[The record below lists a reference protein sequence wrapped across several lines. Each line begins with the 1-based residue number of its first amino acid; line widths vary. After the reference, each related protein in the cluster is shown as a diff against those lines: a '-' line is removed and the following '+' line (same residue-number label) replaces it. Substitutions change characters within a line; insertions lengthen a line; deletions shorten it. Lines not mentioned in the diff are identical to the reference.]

1 MKITKSQLKQIIEEE
16 LTEVRLDTQGTT
28 AGKVQKA
35 GNYATAGAIA
45 LGTLMGGPAAPVT
58 GALAGTAAMFINS
71 MANKVWTNHK
81 MKSVKATERMLV
93 MAADKILSAAVEKGL
108 DEQEIVKAISDDI
121 KERIGNV
128 PVDTVKMLRFEEYE
142 VDKAP
147 GSAGAKAA
155 VKDALKEL
163 DLFGED
169 TTIHKVKRV
178 TDFATSPVASIKKLG
193 DPDKY
198 FSESVKKITKG
209 QLKQIIKEEL
219 SATLNT

>member
-1 MKITKSQLKQIIEEE
+1 MKITKTQLKKIVEET

-35 GNYATAGAIA
+35 GNYAVAGAMAI
-45 LGTLMGGPAAPVT
+45 GTMMGGPAAPVT
-58 GALAGTAAMFINS
+58 GALAGSAAMFINS
-71 MANKVWTNHK
+71 VANKVWTNRK
-81 MKSVKATERMLV
+81 MKSVEATERHLV
-93 MAADKILSAAVEKGL
+93 VAADKILSAALDKGL

-121 KERIGNV
+121 KERLKNV

-155 VKDALKEL
+155 VKNALKEL
-163 DLFGED
+163 GLFGENTMVD
-169 TTIHKVKRV
+169 KVKRV
-178 TDFATSPVASIKKLG
+178 ADFATSPVKSIKNLG
-193 DPDKY
+193 DPSKY

-219 SATLNT
+219 SSI

>member
-1 MKITKSQLKQIIEEE
+1 MKITKTQLKKIVEET

-35 GNYATAGAIA
+35 GNYAVAGAMAI
-45 LGTLMGGPAAPVT
+45 GTMMGGPAAPVT
-58 GALAGTAAMFINS
+58 GALAGSAAMFINS
-71 MANKVWTNHK
+71 VANKVWTNRK
-81 MKSVKATERMLV
+81 MKSVEATERHLV
-93 MAADKILSAAVEKGL
+93 VAADKILSAALDKGL

-121 KERIGNV
+121 KGRIGNV

-155 VKDALKEL
+155 VKNAMVD
-163 DLFGED
+163 
-169 TTIHKVKRV
+169 KVKRV
-178 TDFATSPVASIKKLG
+178 ADFATSPVKSIKNLG
-193 DPDKY
+193 DPSKY

-219 SATLNT
+219 SSI

>member
-1 MKITKSQLKQIIEEE
+1 MKITKTQLKKIVEET

-35 GNYATAGAIA
+35 GNYAVAGAMAI
-45 LGTLMGGPAAPVT
+45 GTMMGGPAAPVT
-58 GALAGTAAMFINS
+58 GALAGSAAMFINS
-71 MANKVWTNHK
+71 VANKVWTNRK
-81 MKSVKATERMLV
+81 MKSVEATERHLV
-93 MAADKILSAAVEKGL
+93 VAADKILSAALDKGL

-155 VKDALKEL
+155 VKNALKEL
-163 DLFGED
+163 GLFGENTMVD
-169 TTIHKVKRV
+169 KVKRV
-178 TDFATSPVASIKKLG
+178 ADFATSPVKSIKNLG
-193 DPDKY
+193 DPSKY

-219 SATLNT
+219 SSI